1 MQGSEVDLM
10 EDQFMSFFSR
20 EIQRQA
26 AKSTCLEAQF
36 TPSDQAKQSVK
47 SIKTVEASFK
57 TR

>member
-1 MQGSEVDLM
+1 MDLM

-26 AKSTCLEAQF
+26 AMSTCLEAQF
-36 TPSDQAKQSVK
+36 TPSDRAKQSVK